1 MAKSQRKPKLSSAS
15 PKRAS
20 RATVAASVA
29 KKKRSGPRNNA
40 APTLKPA
47 AKATAKPTS
56 NGSTTGNRRGSASD
70 PKLVRGA
77 NHSPLTGRRTNENGK
92 LDPWWTAGNKLDWD
106 HLTDDQLLDC
116 RMCDLPLDLDKS
128 SLVARIERL
137 YEEMAARGL
146 DFKPHFWLSDEW
158 FAPDGI
164 PGIAVPFYLAHPRLC
179 QLERKLM
186 LEVEGG
192 SDEWCMKILRHE
204 TGHALDTA
212 YWLHRRKRYREVF
225 GCYSDPY
232 PEYYRPHPKSRR
244 FVVHLEPWY
253 AQSHPAEDFAE
264 TFAVWLK
271 PGGRWRAQYRG
282 WPALK
287 KLEYVNELMASV
299 AGAKPKVVSRKTIE
313 PLKQIKRTLREHYE
327 QRRARYE
334 MDLPSPFDR
343 DLLRLFFPEKNEE
356 SEVKEI
362 RRQEGKLADFVEQQ
376 ASALLRKHKTDIE
389 RQVTSWTGENRY
401 TVSLVVREVID
412 RCRELKLRAVGSES
426 RLARDVTIF
435 ITVQTMN
442 YLHSGL
448 HRVAL

>member
-1 MAKSQRKPKLSSAS
+1 MAKSQRKSKLSNAS
-15 PKRAS
+15 SKRAS
-20 RATVAASVA
+20 RPRVAASVA
-29 KKKRSGPRNNA
+29 KKKRSGPRSSSPGGGA
-40 APTLKPA
+40 TASLKPA
-47 AKATAKPTS
+47 GKTPTH
-56 NGSTTGNRRGSASD
+56 GSSPSRRI
-70 PKLVRGA
+70 
-77 NHSPLTGRRTNENGK
+77 TENGK
-92 LDPWWTAGNKLDWD
+92 LEPWWLAGKKLDWD
-106 HLTDDQLLDC
+106 QLTDDQLLDC
-116 RMCDLPLDLDKS
+116 RMCDLPLDLEKS
-128 SLVARIERL
+128 SLVGKIERL

-164 PGIAVPFYLAHPRLC
+164 PGIAIPFYLAHPRLC

-204 TGHALDTA
+204 TGHVLDTA
-212 YWLHRRKRYREVF
+212 FLLHRRKRYREVF
-225 GCYSDPY
+225 GSYSDPY

-244 FVVHLEPWY
+244 YVVHLEPWY

-271 PGGRWRAQYRG
+271 PGGRWRTQYRG

-287 KLEYVNELMASV
+287 KLEYVDELMGSIV
-299 AGAKPKVVSRKTIE
+299 GAKPKVVSRKTIE
-313 PLKQIKRTLREHYE
+313 PLRQIKRTLRDHYE

-343 DLLRLFFPEKNEE
+343 DLLRLFFSEKNDE
-356 SEVKEI
+356 SALKEV
-362 RRQEGKLADFVEQQ
+362 RRQESKLHDFVEQQ
-376 ASALLRKHKTDIE
+376 ASALLRKHKTEIE

-412 RCRELKLRAVGSES
+412 RCRELKLRAIGSEA
-426 RLARDVTIF
+426 RLVRDVTIF